1 MYANGSGREGAVSKG
16 SADANGGAGGAEEMA
31 GTECGV
37 LDGSGV
43 VAKVARPSEEGEKVD
58 N

>member
-1 MYANGSGREGAVSKG
+1 
-16 SADANGGAGGAEEMA
+16 MA

-43 VAKVARPSEEGEKVD
+43 VAKAARASEEGEKAE